1 MITTGIQNIV
11 HIAQAASQGH
21 SGVVAVAA
29 AAALGFLFIFNGA
42 SGQKRENRHDFEE
55 TDTEAFHTACAEA
68 CRKPVQPFCADELI
82 AIAKDLAR
90 RVMNGTAPVSE
101 LLAMLDTL
109 QRLGIE
115 VHGLF
120 AFGSAFLAL
129 KMEEVAEHEKA
140 A

>member
-21 SGVVAVAA
+21 SGVVAIAA
-29 AAALGFLFIFNGA
+29 AAALGFLFIFNEA
-42 SGQKRENRHDFEE
+42 SEQKRQNRLNLDE
-55 TDTEAFHTACAEA
+55 TGADAFHTACAEA
-68 CRKPVQPFCADELI
+68 CRKPAQPFCADELI

-120 AFGSAFLAL
+120 AFGSAFLAM
-129 KMEEVAEHEKA
+129 KMEEAAECERA